1 MSTRL
6 ATTDLVLGGG
16 GVLGIGHVG
25 VFSVLDEHGVR
36 IERVAGTSAG
46 AIVGSLVAAGMPAAR
61 LHELM
66 GEIDYRRALDKGG
79 IDRVPLVGPPLS
91 ILLEN
96 GYAEV
101 DYVAGLV
108 ERELAALGVRTFGDL
123 RRDDPG
129 ADPRDEHRWRLTVM
143 AADVTR
149 GQLLRLPQDYARY
162 GLAPDEQ
169 PVAAAVRASMAV
181 PYLFEPYVL
190 RHPEGE
196 SLLVDGGVITNYP
209 IDAFDR
215 TDGRPARW
223 PTTGVTLI
231 PQLPAGATRLL
242 PQLAPLRLI
251 PSYRFLESLIVTTIV
266 GRDQGYLAQ
275 PWVSERS
282 IEVETLGVSPFDFG
296 ITDAQATALYE
307 SGRRAATAFLE
318 RGSPNAP
325 GG

>member
-1 MSTRL
+1 
-6 ATTDLVLGGG
+6 
-16 GVLGIGHVG
+16 
-25 VFSVLDEHGVR
+25 
-36 IERVAGTSAG
+36 
-46 AIVGSLVAAGMPAAR
+46 
-61 LHELM
+61 
-66 GEIDYRRALDKGG
+66 
-79 IDRVPLVGPPLS
+79 
-91 ILLEN
+91 
-96 GYAEV
+96 
-101 DYVAGLV
+101 
-108 ERELAALGVRTFGDL
+108 
-123 RRDDPG
+123 
-129 ADPRDEHRWRLTVM
+129 
-143 AADVTR
+143 VTR